1 MTAGCTPEAA
11 NATALLNKLMHDP
24 PGGMERWSPEWS
36 QHAVA
41 VLDNVALSVAH
52 VLDSICTL
60 VQQPADVFAASVSSV
75 DKKYVMNFGEEVA
88 RGNPLYVLS
97 LIHI

>member
-1 MTAGCTPEAA
+1 MRSHCLTAGCTPEAA
-11 NATALLNKLMHDP
+11 NATALLQKLMHDP
-24 PGGMERWSPEWS
+24 PGGMDRWSLEWS

-41 VLDNVALSVAH
+41 VFDNVALSVAH

-60 VQQPADVFAASVSSV
+60 VQA
-75 DKKYVMNFGEEVA
+75 
-88 RGNPLYVLS
+88 LS